1 MKSRANLLTYR
12 FHNYFSLRFARRPAD
27 VMVFELLDRLA
38 KKEGL
43 QASDLIRRAIRQYL
57 EGSKK

>member
-1 MKSRANLLTYR
+1 MYFMRLQQTSVRIPPSDLTK
-12 FHNYFSLRFARRPAD
+12 
-27 VMVFELLDRLA
+27 LDRLA